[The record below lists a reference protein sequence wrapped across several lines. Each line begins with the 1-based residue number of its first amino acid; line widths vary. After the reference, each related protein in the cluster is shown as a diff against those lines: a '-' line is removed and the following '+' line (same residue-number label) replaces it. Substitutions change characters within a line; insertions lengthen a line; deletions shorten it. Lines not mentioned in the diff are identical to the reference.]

1 MMKTLLDEN
10 ISPALLGPLWDREID
25 TATVRD
31 RGLLGADDHIIW
43 RLAQGESRT
52 VVTIN
57 AGDFRRLARQTPG
70 HAGLI
75 IIPSGSGRDGQ
86 LRMIESVI
94 AKARE
99 ENAILPTFRSR
110 IYEVLE
116 DGSIAIEISEG
127 DPPSRTS
134 TLRVVN

>member
-1 MMKTLLDEN
+1 MMMKTLLDEN
-10 ISPALLGPLWDREID
+10 IAPSLFLPLWEMGID

-31 RGLLGADDHIIW
+31 RGLLGADDHIVW
-43 RLAQGESRT
+43 RLAQSEGRT
-52 VVTIN
+52 TVTIN

-75 IIPSGSGRDGQ
+75 IIPSGSGRAGQ
-86 LRMIESVI
+86 LRMIESVV

-110 IYEVLE
+110 IYEVLQ
-116 DGSIAIEISEG
+116 DGSITIEISEE
-127 DPPSRTS
+127 PSSRTT